1 MKPHNLKKL
10 LLGSIS
16 ALTILPAG
24 VASAQEAAPQLQL
37 EEVVVTARRAEENVM
52 TVPIA
57 ITAVTQETIEQR
69 GVQNIIQLSEFTPGM
84 FSNVQNHGN
93 GRMDRSTR
101 RVSFRGLSAASQ
113 GAGIFIDGAPYG
125 GSAEPFIGDVAR
137 VEVLKGPQSVYF
149 GRSTFAG
156 AVNYITKDPT
166 STFTGQVSGEMFTY
180 DGADGRVSVSGPI
193 IQDKLGFRVAL
204 RHYTFGGQY
213 ENGLHN
219 GEMLGAQ
226 KTTAATVSLLATPT
240 DNLRIRAYY
249 AFSRDDDGAPV
260 AATIKTRSSG
270 NGPVLNCQLGGT
282 GGKYW
287 CGELPDVSALD
298 PLDISYSNHIDE
310 FIIRELIQNVRGYP
324 VAFQPT
330 GEEDFGVS
338 RDVHNANVRI
348 DYDFLDGWSAG
359 AIAAYSYTKSGNLS
373 DRLHRDGYHIPNPFY
388 PATPALLADAC
399 ARNLTTCYAP
409 RTITYIA
416 FEQSITTDYNLE
428 ARITSPQDNRIRGTV
443 GASMYNSLNPGGT
456 NFGIT
461 SQGRYNN
468 AKTKSTVVTPAIF
481 GGIYVDITDQL
492 KVSAE
497 GRYQWD
503 RIGQRQ
509 LFPNPNPTLKATFKS
524 FAPRVSVDYQIT
536 ESQMAYASFS
546 RGFAPG
552 GFNTALQGLS
562 AADLVTLASLGTNL
576 TYDQETLDNFEVG
589 LKGTWFDRRLRTV
602 LSAYYMQWRGGQV
615 SNGTTYATSAG
626 GFRSIS
632 VTANAGSV
640 DLKGIELE
648 FDALITDKLSL
659 NGSFSWSD
667 PEYKAYSYVTLG
679 PRLNG
684 KLDVTGN
691 MLYQVPEWTWHLSP
705 QYEDHLAGDWDWF
718 ARVDYRYRSRLYVD
732 LHNIAWMGARHLFDV
747 RAGVT
752 KGDFSL
758 DFYIKNLFNDKQFND
773 AVHKTDVMYVP
784 SGACP
789 PCYTDASPPGYG
801 VNPIL
806 NEIRLGLPQLR
817 TFGLKASYNF

>member
-1 MKPHNLKKL
+1 MRNHLLKKT

-16 ALTILPAG
+16 ALAILPAG
-24 VASAQEAAPQLQL
+24 VASAQEQGPQLQL
-37 EEVVVTARRAEENVM
+37 EEIVVTARRAEENVM
-52 TVPIA
+52 SVPIA
-57 ITAVTQETIEQR
+57 ITAVTAETIEQR
-69 GVQNIIQLSEFTPGM
+69 GIENVIQLSEFTPGM

-93 GRMDRSTR
+93 GRMDRSVR
-101 RVSFRGLSAASQ
+101 RISFRGLSAASQ

-166 STFTGQVSGEMFTY
+166 STFTGSVSGEMYTY
-180 DGADGRVSVSGPI
+180 NGADGRIAFSGPI

-213 ENGLHN
+213 QNGIHN
-219 GEMLGAQ
+219 GDMLGAQ
-226 KTTAATVSLLATPT
+226 KTTAATVSLMATPT

-249 AFSRDDDGAPV
+249 GFSRDDDGTPV
-260 AATIKTRSSG
+260 AATIKTRSLG

-287 CGELPDVSALD
+287 CGELPNVDALD
-298 PLDISYSNHIDE
+298 PLDISYNDHITDL
-310 FIIRELIQNVRGYP
+310 IIRELIQNARGYP
-324 VAFQPT
+324 MAFQPT

-338 RDVHNANVRI
+338 RDVHNANLRI

-359 AIAAYSYTKSGNLS
+359 FIAAYSHTKSGNLS
-373 DRLHRDGYHIPNPFY
+373 DRLHRDGYHVPNPLY
-388 PATPALLADAC
+388 PATPAALAQAC
-399 ARNLTTCYAP
+399 ATNNALCHAP
-409 RTITYIA
+409 EGITYIA
-416 FEQSITTDYNLE
+416 FEQSLNSDYSLE
-428 ARITSPQDNRIRGTV
+428 GRITSPQDNRIRGTV
-443 GASMYNSLNPGGT
+443 GASLYNNLNPGGT
-456 NFGIT
+456 NFGLLLR
-461 SQGRYNN
+461 GRYNN
-468 AKTKSTVVTPAIF
+468 AKTKSTVFTPAIF
-481 GGIYVDITDQL
+481 GGIYADVTEQL
-492 KVSAE
+492 SLTFE

-503 RIGQRQ
+503 RIGQQQ
-509 LFPNPNPTLKATFKS
+509 LFPNPNAPLKDTFKS

-536 ESQMAYASFS
+536 DTQMAYASFS

-562 AADLVTLASLGTNL
+562 AADLQTLSALGTNL
-576 TYDQETLDNFEVG
+576 TFDQETLDNFEVG

-602 LSAYYMQWRGGQV
+602 LSAYYMPWRGGQV

-632 VTANAGSV
+632 IIQNAGSV
-640 DLKGIELE
+640 DMKGIELE
-648 FDALITDKLSL
+648 FDALISDKLSL

-667 PEYKAYSYVTLG
+667 PKFKAYSYVTLG

-684 KLDVTGN
+684 QLDVTGN
-691 MLYQVPEWTWHLSP
+691 MPYQVPEWTWHLSP
-705 QYEDHLAGDWDWF
+705 QYEDNLAGDWDWF

-732 LHNIAWMGARHLFDV
+732 QHNVAWMGARHLFDV

-773 AVHKTDVMYVP
+773 AVHKTDVMYAA

-789 PCYTDASPPGYG
+789 PCYTDANPPIYG
-801 VNPIL
+801 VSPIL
-806 NEIRLGLPQLR
+806 NEIRIGLPQLR

>member
-1 MKPHNLKKL
+1 MQRRIFRKA
-10 LLGSIS
+10 LLGTIS
-16 ALTILPAG
+16 VLAFAP
-24 VASAQEAAPQLQL
+24 ASAVFGQDAGPPQL
-37 EEVVVTARRAEENVM
+37 EDIVVTARRSEENVM
-52 TVPIA
+52 AVPIA
-57 ITAVTQETIEQR
+57 ITAVNQETIAQR
-69 GVQNIIQLSEFTPGM
+69 GIQNIIQLSEFTPGM

-156 AVNYITKDPT
+156 AVNYITADPT
-166 STFTGQVSGEMFTY
+166 RTFTGTISGEVYT
-180 DGADGRVSVSGPI
+180 DNGAEGRISVSGPI
-193 IQDKLGFRVAL
+193 VEDKLGFRLAL

-213 ENGLHN
+213 QNGIHN

-226 KTTAATVSLLATPT
+226 KTDAATVSLLATPT
-240 DNLRIRAYY
+240 DNLRIRGYY

-260 AATIKTRSSG
+260 AATIKTRSLG
-270 NGPVLNCQLGGT
+270 TGPILNCQLGGS

-287 CGELPDVSALD
+287 CGKLPDADALD
-298 PLDISYSNHIDE
+298 PLDISYSNHIDD
-310 FIIRELIQNVRGYP
+310 FITRELLNNARGYP
-324 VAFQPT
+324 VAFKP
-330 GEEDFGVS
+330 GDEDFGVS

-348 DYDFLDGWSAG
+348 DYDFLDGWSIG

-388 PATPALLADAC
+388 PATPAAQADAC
-399 ARNLTTCYAP
+399 ARKLTTCYAP
-409 RTITYIA
+409 QTVTYIA
-416 FEQSITTDYNLE
+416 LEQTISKDYSLE
-428 ARITSPQDNRIRGTV
+428 TRITSPQDKRIRGTL
-443 GASMYNSLNPGGT
+443 GASLYNLLNPGGT
-456 NFGIT
+456 NFGLT

-468 AKTKSTVVTPAIF
+468 AKTKSTVYTPAIF
-481 GGIYVDITDQL
+481 GGIYVDITEQL

-503 RIGQRQ
+503 RIGQQQ
-509 LFPNPNPTLKATFKS
+509 LFPTASPRLKETFKS

-536 ESQMAYASFS
+536 PDQMAYGSYS

-552 GFNTALQGLS
+552 GFNTALIGLS
-562 AADLVTLASLGTNL
+562 AADLVTLAAIGTNI
-576 TYDQETLDNFEVG
+576 TYDQETLDNYEVG
-589 LKGTWFDRRLRTV
+589 LKGTWLDRRLRTV

-632 VTANAGSV
+632 VTQNAGSV
-640 DLKGIELE
+640 DLKGVELE

-667 PEYKAYSYVTLG
+667 PRYKAYSYVTLG

-705 QYEDHLAGDWDWF
+705 QYEDHLIGEWDWF
-718 ARVDYRYRSRLYVD
+718 ARVDYRFRSRLNVD

-747 RAGVT
+747 RAGV
-752 KGDFSL
+752 KNGPFSL
-758 DFYIKNLFNDKQFND
+758 DFYVKNLLNDKQFND
-773 AVHKTDVMYVP
+773 AVHKTDVMYIA

-789 PCYTDASPPGYG
+789 PCYTDANPPGYG
-801 VNPIL
+801 VSPAL

-817 TFGLKASYNF
+817 TIGMKASYSF